1 VEIVLRKEFE
11 MISRIVLVGLVA
23 VGSFAVRAEDKPA
36 ASQPAKVEAV
46 DFRKLKEL
54 MPADAAD
61 LKRTDNTGEKNKIGD
76 FQLSTAKATFTKE
89 GDNAPE
95 VTIEIIDYG
104 GAPGMSEG
112 IAAWTQMEIDKDS
125 DSGHEK
131 TLKIK
136 DKYPAYETFQKEG
149 QSGNLQIYVAKRYI
163 VTITTSNLPA
173 EQMQKVAES
182 ISLDKLAELK

>member
-1 VEIVLRKEFE
+1 MMSRFVLA
-11 MISRIVLVGLVA
+11 GLVA
-23 VGSFAVRAEDKPA
+23 IGSFAVRAEDKPA

-46 DFRKLKEL
+46 DYKKLKEL
-54 MPADAAD
+54 MPADAAG
-61 LKRTDNTGEKNKIGD
+61 LKRTDNSGEKNKLGD
-76 FQLSTAKATFTKE
+76 FQLSTAKATYTKE

-112 IAAWTQMEIDKDS
+112 IAAWTQMEVDRDS
-125 DSGHEK
+125 DNGHEK

-136 DKYPAYETFQKEG
+136 DKYPAYESFQKEG
-149 QSGNLQIYVAKRYI
+149 QSGNLQIYVAKRFI

-173 EQMQKVAES
+173 EQLQKTAEA
-182 ISLDKLAELK
+182 ISLDKLEALK